1 MDAHQELRSAPVS
14 ANSLA
19 DPANSGP
26 VDEASVYIEAS
37 PEAVWDLVSD
47 LPRIS
52 EWSPECTGV
61 RWLGSPTGPVVGARF
76 LGFNRQGWKRWFT
89 RNVVE
94 ESARGEVFA
103 WLTKDNKTR
112 WAYRLARSGTGTT
125 VTETRTLP
133 AKRPFGPKLAIVLFL
148 GGLKAHDEHMRENMQ
163 QTLERLKTLAES
175 ADSDGHGGGVDA

>member
-1 MDAHQELRSAPVS
+1 MS

-19 DPANSGP
+19 DPANPGP
-26 VDEASVYIEAS
+26 VDEASIHIDAS

-61 RWLGSPTGPVVGARF
+61 RWLGSPKGPVVGARF
-76 LGFNRQGWKRWFT
+76 LGFNKQGWKRWFT
-89 RNVVE
+89 RNVVTDAE
-94 ESARGEVFA
+94 RGKTFA

-112 WAYRLARSGTGTT
+112 WAYRFEPSGSGTL

-133 AKRPFGPKLAIVLFL
+133 ARRPFAPKLAIVFFL

-163 QTLERLKTLAES
+163 QTLARLKAVAETS
-175 ADSDGHGGGVDA
+175 SDGGGIDA